1 MTTTNDPYVPL
12 EDAREERRFGGKAV
26 QCGAAARAGLP
37 VPQGFALAGDAAA
50 HFSSPACDAALEHM
64 LHALGGL
71 VAVRSSAV
79 GEDAAD
85 ASFAGQ
91 HATVLGVRSVDGMRA
106 ALREVYDSAGTP
118 AALAY
123 REKLGLDAACCM
135 GVVVQRLVRAD
146 AAGVLFSRDP
156 VTGADVSVV

>member
-91 HATVLGVRSVDGMRA
+91 HATVLGVRSVDGMRRKNDGRSENEIVWHLVDSIG
-106 ALREVYDSAGTP
+106 AL
-118 AALAY
+118 
-123 REKLGLDAACCM
+123 LGLEQEISD
-135 GVVVQRLVRAD
+135 
-146 AAGVLFSRDP
+146 
-156 VTGADVSVV
+156 